1 MTFQSTEV
9 VQACIYIQ
17 ITTSYE
23 TKGQPEIQGQQ
34 KEFVFATQ
42 LEIKLVNILK
52 RCKVNSDRYIIP
64 VWWVS

>member
-1 MTFQSTEV
+1 MTFQSTAV

-17 ITTSYE
+17 LTMYYE

-42 LEIKLVNILK
+42 L
-52 RCKVNSDRYIIP
+52 
-64 VWWVS
+64 